1 MTTETNLT
9 PNPAKERQSRKGDV
23 VTTARISATSLPEN
37 GTSPR
42 PANPT
47 AVSASPIQPS
57 KSATVLKLLG
67 RAKGATIAEIGE
79 PTGWQPHSARAYL
92 SGLRKKGLTVIREQR
107 RTGETTYR
115 IVDAVSGTADPAVT
129 LAADTTSSASSN
141 NTEVDGTAAD
151 STDGAGVLVDASTDA
166 GSTLEAAT

>member
-23 VTTARISATSLPEN
+23 VTTARISEK

-42 PANPT
+42 PANAV

-79 PTGWQPHSARAYL
+79 PTGWQPHSTRAYL
-92 SGLRKKGLTVIREQR
+92 SGLRKKGLMVTREQR
-107 RTGETTYR
+107 RTGETTYL
-115 IVDAVSGTADPAVT
+115 IVEAVSAKVDTSIT
-129 LAADTTSSASSN
+129 LTVDTISPASSN
-141 NTEVDGTAAD
+141 STKADGAIAD
-151 STDGAGVLVDASTDA
+151 KTDGAGVLVDARADA
-166 GSTLEAAT
+166 GSTPATA